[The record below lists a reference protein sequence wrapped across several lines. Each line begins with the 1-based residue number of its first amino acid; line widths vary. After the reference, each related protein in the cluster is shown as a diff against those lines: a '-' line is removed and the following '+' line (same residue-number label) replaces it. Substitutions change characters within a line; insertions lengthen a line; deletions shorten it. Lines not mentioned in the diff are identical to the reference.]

1 MGVPFS
7 SSILIGFSIRNYP
20 AIGIPH
26 GHGNPHMS
34 SVPEVQG
41 RPLSVMKVLLQP
53 RKGQGKAKTKL
64 VLPEILSVTH
74 ISIILKKK
82 NQKSIKKSH

>member
-41 RPLSVMKVLLQP
+41 RPLSVMKVLCNL
-53 RKGQGKAKTKL
+53 GKAKAKQKL
-64 VLPEILSVTH
+64 
-74 ISIILKKK
+74 
-82 NQKSIKKSH
+82 N